1 MARYPTRFQLR
12 TLWNAATGVSIL
24 VLGALI
30 VGLVWLIGQIFGFL
44 QPVLVPLAVAAIVAY
59 LLDPVVRIFQKRGFS
74 RRWSVVSVF
83 AGFTLLVAGLVGIMI
98 PLVGGQIHKFQEQR
112 QAIAAMKQPEQPTP
126 VPAPAPLPV
135 EGDSPTAN
143 AGQTEPTAA
152 EKKAIEENPAAAKKP
167 FDEIIVDMLIH
178 TRNKNE
184 WSKPFIDPLL
194 GQPGNPDSDAEKPIY
209 ISTTDGRTL
218 SGFISRETPR
228 SLFVKNAAGETEV
241 PRGDIASRSGTLTPA
256 LDEAAEKGR
265 KQLTPPITLQDT
277 DLWAQGKS
285 YIDEIFGWIKG
296 GAGKVLGFLGLALG
310 FLMVPIYLYYILNE
324 SAAIKEHWHD
334 YVPLKASRFKTE
346 LVETLTEINRYLISF
361 FRGQVFVAF
370 IDGMLVG
377 LALTAFR
384 LPLGLLVGII
394 MAVLGIIPY
403 IGNIITLI
411 PACVLAYFH
420 FSVPD
425 NQHILGSNPWAYV
438 GGVVAIFVIVQQI
451 NSLVTA
457 PKIVGDSVGLHPMTV
472 IFSMLFWSLILGG
485 FVGALLAVPLTAAVK
500 VLFRRYIWERKL
512 KEESDEKDRGYDEW
526 EPSEAEGL

>member
-1 MARYPTRFQLR
+1 MARYPTRFQIR

-30 VGLVWLIGQIFGFL
+30 VGLVWLVGQIFGFL

-59 LLDPVVRIFQKRGFS
+59 LLEPVVRIFQKRGFS

-83 AGFTLLVAGLVGIMI
+83 AGFTLMVAGLVAIMI
-98 PLVGGQIHKFQEQR
+98 PLIGGQIHKFQEQR
-112 QAIAAMKQPEQPTP
+112 QAIAANQQVQVQAQAPVQPEPG
-126 VPAPAPLPV
+126 PV
-135 EGDSPTAN
+135 EPATAGTP
-143 AGQTEPTAA
+143 AQTAA

-167 FDEIIVDMLIH
+167 FDEIIVDLLIH
-178 TRNKNE
+178 TRNKHE

-194 GQPGNPDSDAEKPIY
+194 GPPDDPKSEAPK
-209 ISTTDGRTL
+209 
-218 SGFISRETPR
+218 
-228 SLFVKNAAGETEV
+228 A
-241 PRGDIASRSGTLTPA
+241 TLTAA
-256 LDEAAEKGR
+256 LDEAAENGL
-265 KQLTPPITLQDT
+265 KQLDPPIVLQNT

-285 YIDEIFGWIKG
+285 YIDEIIGWIKG

-361 FRGQVFVAF
+361 FRGQVLVAF

-377 LALTAFR
+377 IALTIFG

-394 MAVLGIIPY
+394 MAALGIIPY

-411 PACVLAYFH
+411 PACVLAWFH
-420 FSVPD
+420 FSIPE
-425 NQHILGSNPWAYV
+425 NQGWLGTNPWAYV
-438 GGVVAIFVIVQQI
+438 GAVVAIFIIVQQI

>member
-30 VGLVWLIGQIFGFL
+30 VGLIWLVGKIFGFL
-44 QPVLVPLAVAAIVAY
+44 QPVLVPLAVAAITAY
-59 LLDPVVRIFQKRGFS
+59 LLDPVVRLFQKRGFS

-83 AGFTLLVAGLVGIMI
+83 ATFTLLVAGLVAIMI
-98 PLVGGQIHKFQEQR
+98 PLVGGQIHEFQQQREAMAANAQATTPAEQE
-112 QAIAAMKQPEQPTP
+112 AIA
-126 VPAPAPLPV
+126 
-135 EGDSPTAN
+135 
-143 AGQTEPTAA
+143 
-152 EKKAIEENPAAAKKP
+152 ENPAAAKKP
-167 FDEIIVDMLIH
+167 LDEVIVDILID
-178 TRNKNE
+178 TRNKSE

-194 GQPGNPDSDAEKPIY
+194 APPKAE
-209 ISTTDGRTL
+209 
-218 SGFISRETPR
+218 
-228 SLFVKNAAGETEV
+228 GETIESA
-241 PRGDIASRSGTLTPA
+241 PKADIGAELDLAFQEKRSV
-256 LDEAAEKGR
+256 E
-265 KQLTPPITLQDT
+265 PPIILEETE
-277 DLWAQGKS
+277 LWSQAKG
-285 YIDEIFGWIKG
+285 YLDEIFGWVKG

-361 FRGQVFVAF
+361 FRGQVLVAF

-377 LALTAFR
+377 IALTIFG
-384 LPLGLLVGII
+384 LPLGLLIGIM

-411 PACVLAYFH
+411 PACVLAWFH
-420 FSVPD
+420 FSVNPGW
-425 NQHILGSNPWAYV
+425 LGTNPWAYV
-438 GGVVAIFVIVQQI
+438 GAVVAIFVVVQQI

-500 VLFRRYIWERKL
+500 VLFRRYIWERKI
-512 KEESDEKDRGYDEW
+512 KEEAEGRDDGYEEW
-526 EPSEAEGL
+526 EPSESEA

>member
-30 VGLVWLIGQIFGFL
+30 VGMVWLIGQIFGFL

-83 AGFTLLVAGLVGIMI
+83 AGFTLLVAGLVAIMI

-112 QAIAAMKQPEQPTP
+112 QAIAASREPAPP
-126 VPAPAPLPV
+126 VVDPIAPPVEPAAVDQATAGQPAPA
-135 EGDSPTAN
+135 DAQN
-143 AGQTEPTAA
+143 
-152 EKKAIEENPAAAKKP
+152 KAVEENPAAAKKP

-194 GQPGNPDSDAEKPIY
+194 GPPEDPKSDAPK
-209 ISTTDGRTL
+209 
-218 SGFISRETPR
+218 
-228 SLFVKNAAGETEV
+228 A
-241 PRGDIASRSGTLTPA
+241 TLTA
-256 LDEAAEKGR
+256 SLDEAAEAGR
-265 KQLTPPITLQDT
+265 KQLDPPIVLQDT
-277 DLWAQGKS
+277 ELWAQGKS
-285 YIDEIFGWIKG
+285 YIDEIVGWVKG

-411 PACVLAYFH
+411 PACVLAWFH
-420 FSVPD
+420 FSVPE

-512 KEESDEKDRGYDEW
+512 KEESEDKDPRYDEW
-526 EPSEAEGL
+526 EPSEAEGA